1 MADEQVEQQDA
12 PESGGKKKPPFLAA
26 IVVAVL
32 MIVEGAGIFIVLKLT
47 SGGPQ
52 AADAAVLEGQAEAE
66 AESMQEILLVED
78 KFQNMQSGRVWL
90 WDTQIYL
97 KVRQKNASTV
107 EGVLE
112 RRQAEVKE
120 GIAMIFR
127 KAQDRHLREPG
138 LETIGR
144 QLKSYVDEVFGTD
157 PDGFARVDRIIV
169 PTMQGFPADF

>member
-12 PESGGKKKPPFLAA
+12 PAGRKKRPPILAA
-26 IVVAVL
+26 LVVAVL
-32 MIVEGAGIFIVLKLT
+32 MIVEGVGIFVILKLT
-47 SGGPQ
+47 SGGPSV
-52 AADAAVLEGQAEAE
+52 ADAAVLEGQAEAE

-78 KFQNMQSGRVWL
+78 RFQNMQSGRVWL
-90 WDTQIYL
+90 WETQIYL
-97 KVRQKNASTV
+97 KVRQKNTAAV

-112 RRQAEVKE
+112 RRSAEIKE

-144 QLKSYVDEVFGTD
+144 QLKAYVDEMFGTD
-157 PDGFARVDRIIV
+157 PDGFARVDRVIV